1 MNHAAL
7 LKINK
12 FIARWES
19 LVYTIYRILN
29 MYHKYT
35 LLLIINYVFPSVY
48 IYLSIT
54 GVPRYSLSS
63 TCGFSQLID
72 NNLVQGFC
80 GTTSS
85 FSPHFLSRSL
95 SLCLLSVSVCVMSLF
110 LLLSVIIFL
119 ILFVLVCYCCIC
131 IDRVPRE
138 FISQCGM
145 QQFNKHLFSRAYY
158 RHGSRCV

>member
-12 FIARWES
+12 FISRWES

-63 TCGFSQLID
+63 TCVFSQLID
-72 NNLVQGFC
+72 NNFVQGFC

-85 FSPHFLSRSL
+85 FSPHFLSRALSL
-95 SLCLLSVSVCVMSLF
+95 SLLIVCVCVCHVSLSPSFCYYLSDLVCACLLLLHLYRPCPSRIYIAMRHATIQQALIFTCLLST
-110 LLLSVIIFL
+110 
-119 ILFVLVCYCCIC
+119 
-131 IDRVPRE
+131 
-138 FISQCGM
+138 
-145 QQFNKHLFSRAYY
+145 
-158 RHGSRCV
+158 